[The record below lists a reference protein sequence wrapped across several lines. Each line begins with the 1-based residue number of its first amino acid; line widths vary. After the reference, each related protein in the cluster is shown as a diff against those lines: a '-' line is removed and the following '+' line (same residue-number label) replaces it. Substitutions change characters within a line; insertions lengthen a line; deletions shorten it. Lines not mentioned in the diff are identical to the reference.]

1 MGGVFLYD
9 NIIYIICFKSLQGV
23 KGQRQFINLQSILPP
38 KNIPANTGIMT
49 SKNFKYLLI
58 QHCFVQLSK
67 EIYNNTLAADKGFN
81 IKPLC

>member
-1 MGGVFLYD
+1 
-9 NIIYIICFKSLQGV
+9 
-23 KGQRQFINLQSILPP
+23 
-38 KNIPANTGIMT
+38 
-49 SKNFKYLLI
+49 LLI